1 MNRGQRRARWQ
12 SHFRQESA
20 EKAAVAASSA
30 RPISAGLTRG
40 PALSRQRGSVQLRIG
55 ELVLPGFGRGS
66 ERGIA
71 RSLERELGRVLIERG
86 VPHAWM
92 HNRSLENAT
101 ANKLHIRVGENGHSV
116 GERLARLLYEIP
128 G

>member
-12 SHFRQESA
+12 SRFRQESA
-20 EKAAVAASSA
+20 EKEEVAASSTG
-30 RPISAGLTRG
+30 PIPTGLTRG

-55 ELVLPGFGRGS
+55 ELVLRGFGRGS

-71 RSLERELGRVLIERG
+71 RGLERELGRVLIERG

-101 ANKLHIRVGENGHSV
+101 ANKLHIRVGETGHSI